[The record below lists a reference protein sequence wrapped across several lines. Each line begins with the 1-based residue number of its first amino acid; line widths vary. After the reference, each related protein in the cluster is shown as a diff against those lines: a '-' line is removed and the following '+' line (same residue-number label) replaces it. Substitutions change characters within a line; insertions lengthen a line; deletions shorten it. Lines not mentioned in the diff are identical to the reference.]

1 MFNDE
6 EADVRREN
14 ARPTEYDA
22 PVKIIRVESRHGV
35 YRKQESAFVFVTI
48 CLLTSRI
55 CFAVGQREDSELSIL
70 KA

>member
-1 MFNDE
+1 MFDDE

-35 YRKQESAFVFVTI
+35 YRKQESAFVFVI
-48 CLLTSRI
+48 L
-55 CFAVGQREDSELSIL
+55 CFFNN
-70 KA
+70 